1 MSLPYIE
8 DKIEMIYDSSSPDI
22 EDLLYEKTR
31 FEHECQNNNFN
42 ILYVVRELVST
53 RDNFELMQRMHN
65 RLRNGKSL
73 LWNCLKLACVVE
85 YISTNSVVKEEV
97 DRELLIG
104 KLWPKYTDMYDAFYY
119 KYYTLL
125 IANENGP
132 NEEQPK
138 LDFVAEGADFFE

>member
-1 MSLPYIE
+1 M
-8 DKIEMIYDSSSPDI
+8 YDTSSPDI

-53 RDNFELMQRMHN
+53 RDNFVLMQRMHS
-65 RLRNGKSL
+65 RLRNGKNL

-85 YISTNSVVKEEV
+85 YLSTNSILIVQGDNKASTVALEEV

-104 KLWPKYTDMYDAFYY
+104 KLWPKYLDMYDVFL
-119 KYYTLL
+119 K
-125 IANENGP
+125 
-132 NEEQPK
+132 K
-138 LDFVAEGADFFE
+138 